1 MRKAPKERLGKVK
14 MLLADEWRTRIE
26 VGKIITRLQ
35 KNANDELPVEMTAGQ
50 LKSAEILLRKA
61 LPDLSSVT
69 LDSSENG
76 PAELIVR
83 WKENK

>member
-14 MLLADEWRTRIE
+14 MMLADEWRTRIE

-69 LDSSENG
+69 LANDKDS
-76 PAELIVR
+76 PITAFTWLPPT
-83 WKENK
+83 

>member
-1 MRKAPKERLGKVK
+1 

-69 LDSSENG
+69 LANDKDS
-76 PAELIVR
+76 PITAFTWLPPT
-83 WKENK
+83 

>member
-1 MRKAPKERLGKVK
+1 

>member
-14 MLLADEWRTRIE
+14 MLLADEWRSRIE

>member
-69 LDSSENG
+69 LANDKDS
-76 PAELIVR
+76 PITAFTWLPPT
-83 WKENK
+83 

>member
-1 MRKAPKERLGKVK
+1 

-69 LDSSENG
+69 L
-76 PAELIVR
+76 AQL
-83 WKENK
+83 

>member
-1 MRKAPKERLGKVK
+1 MRKTPKERLGKVK

-69 LDSSENG
+69 LANDKDS
-76 PAELIVR
+76 PITAFTWLPPT
-83 WKENK
+83 